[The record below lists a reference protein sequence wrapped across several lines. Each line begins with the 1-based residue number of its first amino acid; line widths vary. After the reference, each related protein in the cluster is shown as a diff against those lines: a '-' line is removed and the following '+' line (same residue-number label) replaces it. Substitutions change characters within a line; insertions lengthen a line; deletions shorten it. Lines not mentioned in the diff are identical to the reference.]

1 MKTRNLLLIVL
12 MALPYLVIAQ
22 YCEPPSFLT
31 GPFTGIINV
40 SLDGSPALNN
50 TTVYN
55 EGYVYYSS
63 IGATSLGTGA
73 QYTIS
78 VTTQDDIS
86 YGQNTI
92 VWIDWNSDQD
102 FDDPG
107 EEVAAWD
114 EHAAGV
120 MTETITV
127 PTGAT
132 LGMTRMRVYT
142 DMTTSMGHIVPE
154 PCGYLNY
161 PSHALGHHG
170 GVEDYDID
178 ITNSSGISNT
188 TQLEQFKLVY
198 NNNIIELHYNLLT
211 PSDMSVEIFNIV
223 GKKIYSEPV
232 KAQSP
237 GEYIYYLEIN
247 NLEIN
252 KGIYMINV
260 ILNGKR
266 RSFKIAV

>member
-12 MALPYLVIAQ
+12 TALPYLVMAQ

-31 GPFTGIINV
+31 GPYTGIINV

-50 TTVYN
+50 TTIFD

-63 IGATSLGTGA
+63 IGATSIAIGA

-78 VTTQDDIS
+78 VTTHVEIT
-86 YGQNTI
+86 YNQNTR
-92 VWIDWNSDQD
+92 VWIDWNSDED

-107 EEVAAWD
+107 EEVAAWN

-120 MTETITV
+120 MTATITV

-161 PSHALGHHG
+161 PSHSFGHHG
-170 GVEDYDID
+170 GVEDYDIE
-178 ITNSSGISNT
+178 ITGASGISGNT
-188 TQLEQFKLVY
+188 LSEQLRLYF
-198 NNNIIELHYNLLT
+198 NNNIIELHYKLLT
-211 PSDMSVEIFNIV
+211 PSNMSVEIFDIT
-223 GKKIYSEPV
+223 GKKIFYEPV

-237 GEYIYYLEIN
+237 GEYIYYLEID